1 MRTFINCLLVSVF
14 VSFGNVSAQ
23 DATRSGNEKK
33 PKAAEVYD
41 ASVPKPTLSEV
52 QYGDHPR
59 HVIDFWKAESD
70 EPTPLQSLALMNN
83 QFVLRMAKYTEN
95 HLKALTPIIEEQVKI
110 LIRLSYGREAVAQ
123 DLERALPFIENHG
136 LAAYCRV
143 VFNSNE
149 LLYVR

>member
-1 MRTFINCLLVSVF
+1 M
-14 VSFGNVSAQ
+14 
-23 DATRSGNEKK
+23 
-33 PKAAEVYD
+33 
-41 ASVPKPTLSEV
+41 
-52 QYGDHPR
+52 
-59 HVIDFWKAESD
+59 
-70 EPTPLQSLALMNN
+70 
-83 QFVLRMAKYTEN
+83 RMAKYTEN